1 MSEHKFVRDTLSK
14 AVLNTDV
21 NALEQYRFA
30 RDQRLQEQNILQNC
44 VDDISSLKDD
54 MVEIKNLLLK
64 ISEKYYGKESP
75 KT

>member
-21 NALEQYRFA
+21 NALEQYKMA
-30 RDQRLQEQNILQNC
+30 RDQRLQEQTTLQHS

-54 MVEIKNLLLK
+54 MTEIKNLLLK
-64 ISEKYYGKESP
+64 ISEK
-75 KT
+75 

>member
-21 NALEQYRFA
+21 NALEQYKIT

-44 VDDISSLKDD
+44 VEDISSLKDD
-54 MVEIKNLLLK
+54 MQEIKNLLLK
-64 ISEKYYGKESP
+64 ISEN
-75 KT
+75 

>member
-1 MSEHKFVRDTLSK
+1 MIEYKFVRDDNSK

-21 NALEQYRFA
+21 NALEQYKIA
-30 RDQRLQEQNILQNC
+30 RDRKMKEESSLQNC

-64 ISEKYYGKESP
+64 ISEK
-75 KT
+75 